1 MLHKLMIIS
10 EPYPKTILL
19 VDDYPAGLMVSTML
33 LEHLGY
39 NVEGVASGAEAIE
52 ELRTTTTPFIAIMM
66 DVNMQGMDG
75 FATTKIIRELEQ
87 EKGHSNTI
95 IAVTAHAGAGDRK
108 RCLEAGMNDYISKP
122 IDYEILEQKL
132 KELANRP

>member
-1 MLHKLMIIS
+1 MNSMTIS
-10 EPYPKTILL
+10 VPTILL
-19 VDDYPAGLMVSTML
+19 VDDYPAGLLVSTML

-52 ELRTTTTPFIAIMM
+52 KLRTATTPFMAILM

-87 EKGHSNTI
+87 GKGRFNTI
-95 IAVTAHAGAGDRK
+95 IAVTAHAGAGDRR
-108 RCLEAGMNDYISKP
+108 RCLDAGMNDYISKP
-122 IDYEILEQKL
+122 IDCDILEQKL
-132 KELANRP
+132 KELA